1 MADSPTII
9 SPTHPARM
17 KLEPY
22 TVELHLQG
30 INVGVDNIHYDV
42 YLSPKFTEP
51 TRKYLLDS
59 IRAIASLNFSYSQGR
74 NSAPPDISGF
84 RKQLFELLQISLTRA
99 KYAQNIEVDILNRL
113 AVLKFLLSQKK
124 VILPMLLSRPWR
136 ARCRRDTERNTAKL
150 FL

>member
-1 MADSPTII
+1 MADSPITI

-30 INVGVDNIHYDV
+30 INVGLDNIHYDV

-59 IRAIASLNFSYSQGR
+59 IRAIASRDFSPPE
-74 NSAPPDISGF
+74 SARIFFSTSSPENWKHPRMF
-84 RKQLFELLQISLTRA
+84 LMVPSLARGTRSSTSW
-99 KYAQNIEVDILNRL
+99 Y
-113 AVLKFLLSQKK
+113 AVL
-124 VILPMLLSRPWR
+124 VGTSRSVEYWL
-136 ARCRRDTERNTAKL
+136 K
-150 FL
+150 